1 MHLKDRE
8 IEALTPVPRKIV
20 QKGDGNDRYATWKDI
35 WDSRQGLDNRQ
46 TVLIE
51 SHKALNAVEKRMAQN
66 GSLEDCTDQKD
77 RPRANSV

>member
-8 IEALTPVPRKIV
+8 IEALTPVPRKKV

-35 WDSRQGLDNRQ
+35 WDSRQGLDSRQ
-46 TVLIE
+46 TGLIE
-51 SHKALNAVEKRMAQN
+51 SHKTLNAVEKRMAQN